1 MMTIQSDKVKAAT
14 ILKEIKGCKVEDS
27 GNSFWAT
34 FQTYTVVDVKCFN
47 GKVDLIGLK
56 DENNVEDSRS
66 KCHQGDCRIP
76 GKC

>member
-1 MMTIQSDKVKAAT
+1 MTIQSDKVKAAA

-56 DENNVEDSRS
+56 DENNVVKYVGAERYNEMAS
-66 KCHQGDCRIP
+66 IA
-76 GKC
+76 